1 MLITESFILSIRH
14 RVKKESLST
23 DCRLIVEHDVKDLS
37 KNDTFGILPDF
48 MWFNCQCRGLT
59 SSVTNIY
66 ECKRQSQS
74 DESNN

>member
-23 DCRLIVEHDVKDLS
+23 DCRLIVEHDDKDLS

-48 MWFNCQCRGLT
+48 MCLT
-59 SSVTNIY
+59 VSAGG
-66 ECKRQSQS
+66 
-74 DESNN
+74 